1 MTTSHALRTRLT
13 LGFALCVA
21 LPASVGL
28 AVPSPCPSRVALA
41 QEATAE
47 TLSNPETQGE
57 PDELQ
62 QLVEQTAAEYD
73 EAVATRDAV
82 QAQIS
87 ETQTRIEELE
97 ARLPALRD
105 AAADAMRLSYKLRQ
119 GSLGLVDLIVSAG
132 DFSSLISTLQYL
144 TSVQSH
150 SENQI
155 GELAAAVSELDAR
168 RQELA
173 QAQDEAE
180 ARVQEAA
187 SALEQAQ
194 AARQEAQRLA
204 EERAAAQRAQ
214 EEAALAAQQAAAA
227 EQAQAQRA
235 VLAETQAAATTASA
249 ASSETP
255 AASAASDDADAQE
268 AVSSDGATNTTD
280 ATVSWNADKAA
291 FVSNWGARIDAY
303 LAGSA
308 LAGQGT
314 TFAAAAWDYGVD
326 PRFSPAIAFVE
337 STLGAQCF
345 RPHNAWGWGSAS
357 WDSWEEAIYAHVSGL
372 ARIYGAGLTYDAACT
387 YCPSNADFWY
397 AAVLAQMESI

>member
-1 MTTSHALRTRLT
+1 MTTRHTLRTRLV
-13 LGFALCVA
+13 LGLALCTA
-21 LPASVGL
+21 LPAAAGPDIL
-28 AVPSPCPSRVALA
+28 SPIIAHAAWA
-41 QEATAE
+41 QEAAAE
-47 TLSNPETQGE
+47 TLSSPVTEGE

-73 EAVATRDAV
+73 EAVAARDAV
-82 QAQIS
+82 KAQAA
-87 ETQTRIEELE
+87 ETQARIEELE
-97 ARLPALRD
+97 ARLPTLRD
-105 AAADAMRLSYKLRQ
+105 SASEAMRLSYKLRQ
-119 GSLGLVDLIVSAG
+119 GSLGLVDLIISAR

-144 TSVQSH
+144 ESVQSH
-150 SENQI
+150 STNQI
-155 GELAAAVSELDAR
+155 DELTSAVSELDAR

-173 QAQDEAE
+173 QAQDEAQ

-187 SALEQAQ
+187 DALEQAQ
-194 AARQEAQRLA
+194 EARQEAQRRA
-204 EERAAAQRAQ
+204 EERAEAQRAQ

-227 EQAQAQRA
+227 EQAQTQRA
-235 VLAETQAAATTASA
+235 AITDAA
-249 ASSETP
+249 ASSEAASSEAVAGDA
-255 AASAASDDADAQE
+255 AASAGDEAATSTGEAADANTS
-268 AVSSDGATNTTD
+268 AGWDSDK
-280 ATVSWNADKAA
+280 SA
-291 FVSNWGARIDAY
+291 FVASWGARLDAY

-308 LAGQGT
+308 LAGQGA

-397 AAVLAQMESI
+397 AAVLGQMESM

>member
-1 MTTSHALRTRLT
+1 MTTSHALRTRLA

-21 LPASVGL
+21 LPTSVGL
-28 AVPSPCPSRVALA
+28 AVPSLCPSRVALA

-73 EAVATRDAV
+73 EAVAARDAV

-155 GELAAAVSELDAR
+155 YELAAAVSELDAQ

-173 QAQDEAE
+173 RAQDEAE
-180 ARVQEAA
+180 ERVQQTA

-194 AARQEAQRLA
+194 AARQEAQRRA
-204 EERAAAQRAQ
+204 EEQADAQRAQ

-235 VLAETQAAATTASA
+235 VIAEAQAAATTAPAS
-249 ASSETP
+249 SSETP
-255 AASAASDDADAQE
+255 AASAASDAAGAQE
-268 AVSSDGATNTTD
+268 AASSDGATD
-280 ATVSWNADKAA
+280 ADAAVGWDADRAA
-291 FVSNWGARIDAY
+291 FVSSWGARIDVY

-308 LAGQGT
+308 LAGQGA

-357 WDSWEEAIYAHVSGL
+357 WDSWEEAIYAHTSGL